1 MEASY
6 HEHYAY
12 RTEADVLSAWILS
25 TSETV
30 KSSTAGI
37 DSISKEQLELM
48 LVKLN
53 VIVKSFLFSL
63 HVVS

>member
-6 HEHYAY
+6 REHYAY
-12 RTEADVLSAWILS
+12 HTEADTLSAWILS
-25 TSETV
+25 ASETV

-48 LVKLN
+48 LIKLN